1 MDFGDILRLLG
12 RFVQGSQRDTIGA
25 FSFCRDARAVV
36 FGRVATVPVTEFN
49 HVEGAPGPLY
59 LYISSI
65 LSETAVVGELRNQLP
80 RGRAAPVVPLV
91 E

>member
-1 MDFGDILRLLG
+1 
-12 RFVQGSQRDTIGA
+12 VGA
-25 FSFCRDARAVV
+25 
-36 FGRVATVPVTEFN
+36 
-49 HVEGAPGPLY
+49 HGPLY

-65 LSETAVVGELRNQLP
+65 LSETAVVGELRLQLP